1 VEGVGSMFSLSSSDE
16 VFKAR
21 RTRLR
26 WDFCR
31 MFLSEVSLASLQQP
45 LNFHRY
51 VINLETVLITKQD
64 EGYTP
69 VEDGYANLCWD
80 YKRVQTRTACPA
92 TANTLVQK
100 TASSPSETFTE
111 RDAAARGPIYQER
124 I

>member
-1 VEGVGSMFSLSSSDE
+1 MGFLPDV
-16 VFKAR
+16 
-21 RTRLR
+21 
-26 WDFCR
+26 
-31 MFLSEVSLASLQQP
+31 LSEVSLASSTP

-69 VEDGYANLCWD
+69 IEDGYTNLCWD
-80 YKRVQTRTACPA
+80 YKRVQTGPACA
-92 TANTLVQK
+92 ITANTLVQK
-100 TASSPSETFTE
+100 TASSASGAFTN